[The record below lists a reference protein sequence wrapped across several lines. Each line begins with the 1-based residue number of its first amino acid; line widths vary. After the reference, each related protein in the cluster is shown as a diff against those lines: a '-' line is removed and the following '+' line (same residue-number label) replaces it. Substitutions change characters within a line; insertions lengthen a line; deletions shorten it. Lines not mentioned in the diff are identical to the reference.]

1 MMTSTE
7 RARKSKA
14 KKRLKKLNE
23 KIKNNDIKNIEKKI
37 LRNTVELRESINLS
51 NKGCSLRYKQY
62 VQNLIKE
69 NFTDG
74 DTCFFFSL
82 CHEFGVKVD
91 MMQNDRK
98 VKNFLTF
105 LDEQQLIEKLIIIPE
120 YHHDISRVHNHGVIR
135 IPVGKGLLFKKV
147 LKEYWSRF
155 FKGSHFSET
164 LDTDKRFEE
173 YLTKYLTYDYG
184 KFSPCDSIHTMGIN
198 LNSTKETVV
207 KKVKLT
213 SIGNI
218 RPQQPDGNDLTEGE
232 DFEVLEEGIIDNCEQ
247 EDDGKSNIENKA
259 FDIFN
264 LFNIIS
270 NKMYEMRDIIKNI
283 DFNNL
288 QVQINLFGF
297 ILCVIL
303 ITSAYNLII

>member
-1 MMTSTE
+1 MTSTD

-14 KKRLKKLNE
+14 KKRLEKLNE
-23 KIKNNDIKNIEKKI
+23 EIKNNDIKNIEKKI

-91 MMQNDRK
+91 MVQNDRK
-98 VKNFLTF
+98 VKKFLTF

-198 LNSTKETVV
+198 LNSVKETVV
-207 KKVKLT
+207 KKIKLT

-218 RPQQPDGNDLTEGE
+218 RPQQSDDNDLIKEE
-232 DFEVLEEGIIDNCEQ
+232 DFEESEENIVANCKQDTGDN
-247 EDDGKSNIENKA
+247 SNIESKL
-259 FDIFN
+259 FDVFN
-264 LFNIIS
+264 LFRII
-270 NKMYEMRDIIKNI
+270 NYKMHEIYEIVKNL

-288 QVQINLFGF
+288 QVQINLFDF
-297 ILCVIL
+297 FLCVIL
-303 ITSAYNLII
+303 ITSVYNLIL